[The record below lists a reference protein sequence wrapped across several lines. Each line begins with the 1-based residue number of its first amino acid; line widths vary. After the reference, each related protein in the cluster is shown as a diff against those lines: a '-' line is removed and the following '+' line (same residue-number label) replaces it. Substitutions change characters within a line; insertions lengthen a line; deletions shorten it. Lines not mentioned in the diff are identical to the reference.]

1 MAQVSWRADDDLVE
15 RVRKAAASQ
24 GKSLNEFITRVL
36 EAATNPE
43 LASDE
48 LTRVRERLARVDLV
62 VLPTE
67 TRERPPR
74 QEFLRARA
82 VAGNGTPLS
91 DLVSDVVSDDR
102 E

>member
-1 MAQVSWRADDDLVE
+1 MTQVSWRADDDLVE
-15 RVRKAAASQ
+15 RVRKAAASH

-67 TRERPPR
+67 TRVRPPEEQTR
-74 QEFLRARA
+74 RAREA
-82 VAGNGTPLS
+82 AGQGTQLS
-91 DLVSDVVSDDR
+91 DIVIDDR
-102 E
+102 R

>member
-15 RVRKAAASQ
+15 RVRRAATSQ

-36 EAATNPE
+36 EAAVNPE

-48 LTRVRERLARVDLV
+48 LTRIRERLARVDLV

-67 TRERPPR
+67 TRVRPPR
-74 QEFLRARA
+74 EAFERAREA
-82 VAGNGTPLS
+82 AGKGTPLS
-91 DLVSDVVSDDR
+91 DLVSKDR
-102 E
+102 ERG